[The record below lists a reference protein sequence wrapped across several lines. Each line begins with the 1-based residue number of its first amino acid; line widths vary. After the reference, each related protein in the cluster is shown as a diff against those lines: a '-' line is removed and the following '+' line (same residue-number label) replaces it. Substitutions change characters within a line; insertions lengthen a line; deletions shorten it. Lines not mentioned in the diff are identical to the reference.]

1 MEICINLDELASLLH
16 QALKF
21 VYQFEQ
27 TKVLRFGLKYEGLYL
42 LLHLEETP
50 DCRIG
55 DVAKEMKIPIS
66 TVSRI
71 VDRLEKKGFLARH
84 KDDSDKRIIRL
95 RLEPAGRDI
104 AEEVKIYASKVILNN
119 IKGCSDKNLNAFLI
133 TAKSLS
139 QILNTSEDDEI
150 GV

>member
-1 MEICINLDELASLLH
+1 MEICIDLDELASLLH
-16 QALKF
+16 QALRS

-42 LLHLEETP
+42 LLQLEETP

-71 VDRLEKKGFLARH
+71 VDRLEKKGFLSRH
-84 KDDSDKRIIRL
+84 KDEADKRTILL

-104 AEEVKIYASKVILNN
+104 AEEVKTYATKVIYNN
-119 IKGCSDKNLNAFLI
+119 IKGFSETDLYAFLA
-133 TAKSLS
+133 TAKSLK
-139 QILNTSEDDEI
+139 QILNTSGEDE
-150 GV
+150 